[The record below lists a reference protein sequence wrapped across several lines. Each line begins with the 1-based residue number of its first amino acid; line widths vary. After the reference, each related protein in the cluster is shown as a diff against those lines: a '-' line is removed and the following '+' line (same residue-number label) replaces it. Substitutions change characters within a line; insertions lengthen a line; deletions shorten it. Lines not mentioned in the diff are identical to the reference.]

1 MDRQLILDIANKLT
15 AEEQGWDSALLP
27 STAQIDAFVG
37 TVRQLVFLQT
47 SGEAAA
53 ATLIAQAA
61 RQLTLL
67 VQSTLGDG
75 DEQQAAMT
83 ARRIVESL
91 PELRQLLRS
100 DVQAIADRDPAAESL
115 NEVASC
121 YPGATAMLHYRIA
134 HALASL
140 GLSLLPRIISERAHS
155 LTGIDIHPSATIGA
169 SFAIDHGTGIVI
181 GATARIGHHVMLY
194 QGVTLGAKRF
204 EHDDSGRLLNGPRH
218 PIVEDYVTIY
228 SNTSVLGRITI
239 GHHSVL
245 GGNLWI
251 THDVAPNSHVRQ
263 PKPIQHVGF
272 IDGEG
277 I

>member
-1 MDRQLILDIANKLT
+1 MNSEIIQRIAHTL
-15 AEEQGWDSALLP
+15 ASEEQGWTPSLLP
-27 STAQIDAFVG
+27 SSGAIDSFIDIIRQI
-37 TVRQLVFLQT
+37 VFLPT
-47 SGEAAA
+47 CEEVVA
-53 ATLIAQAA
+53 ATLIVQGIQ
-61 RQLTLL
+61 QLVDLI
-67 VQSTLGDG
+67 SCDG
-75 DEQQAAMT
+75 RKEKDAM
-83 ARRIVESL
+83 AIAHRFAGQL

-100 DVQAIADRDPAAESL
+100 DVEAIADRDPAAKSL
-115 NEVASC
+115 SEVASC
-121 YPGATAMLHYRIA
+121 YPGATAMLHYRVA
-134 HALASL
+134 HALSGM
-140 GLSLLPRIISERAHS
+140 GLPLLARIISERAHS

-204 EHDDSGRLLNGPRH
+204 EHDDSGRLVDGPRH

-228 SNTSVLGRITI
+228 SNTSVLGRIRI
-239 GHHSVL
+239 GYHSVL